1 MTRKI
6 GNSSRL
12 ITWFVALGCGCA
24 LLLFSQKTVQVQAQ
38 REHLPGYRPSMTV
51 SRIAKPGFD
60 VPLANKKTKT
70 ETNPVTNSASPCT
83 PVIWNNGPFN
93 NVDGLISMEGGGI
106 SARTADDFVL
116 TSSATI
122 QTITFDIYADTPV
135 TQPGAVDIYP
145 HSGGIGPS
153 NVLPPLATYTSTNFT
168 VVGSFFGLDIRRYT
182 VTLSPPLTLSAGRYW
197 VSGYVVT
204 SGSGFGYLC
213 TSDGAVPSP
222 EQVGHFRSAFFGYP
236 NWTPV
241 TSFGFTTPHFAFTVC
256 GENLVNV
263 NSQVQLLIYPG
274 ATTALFGCP
283 GYPLRFNLTGLLTNI
298 GPNTLSDI
306 TIRVKG
312 LGFPDFTNPNNVI
325 VAFPNPHRLA
335 SADDFVACT
344 TGGIVNSVQTT
355 FNGKPPIGTNTPI
368 PTLNPGQSTSLFFRV
383 NSPANPPVRF
393 LADVLAIVSSGS
405 ELTPSGRPAER
416 QVVATLEVEI
426 RRNRQ
431 GQLVAEVINPQPA
444 RSPQTMPGYTKR

>member
-1 MTRKI
+1 
-6 GNSSRL
+6 
-12 ITWFVALGCGCA
+12 
-24 LLLFSQKTVQVQAQ
+24 
-38 REHLPGYRPSMTV
+38 
-51 SRIAKPGFD
+51 
-60 VPLANKKTKT
+60 
-70 ETNPVTNSASPCT
+70 
-83 PVIWNNGPFN
+83 
-93 NVDGLISMEGGGI
+93 
-106 SARTADDFVL
+106 
-116 TSSATI
+116 
-122 QTITFDIYADTPV
+122 
-135 TQPGAVDIYP
+135 
-145 HSGGIGPS
+145 
-153 NVLPPLATYTSTNFT
+153 
-168 VVGSFFGLDIRRYT
+168 
-182 VTLSPPLTLSAGRYW
+182 
-197 VSGYVVT
+197 
-204 SGSGFGYLC
+204 LC
-213 TSDGAVPSP
+213 TSNGASPST
-222 EQVGHFRSAFFGYP
+222 EQEGHFRSAFFNYP
-236 NWTPV
+236 NWTPA
-241 TSFGFTTPHFAFTVC
+241 TSLGITPPHFAFTVC
-256 GENLVNV
+256 GESRVNV

>member
-38 REHLPGYRPSMTV
+38 REHLPRYRPSMTV

-83 PVIWNNGPFN
+83 PVIWDNGPFN

-116 TSSATI
+116 TSSAKI
-122 QTITFDIYADTPV
+122 QTITFDILADTPV

-145 HSGGIGPS
+145 HSGGIGPA
-153 NVLPPLATYTSTNFT
+153 NVPPLATYTSTNFT
-168 VVGSFFGLDIRRYT
+168 LLGSFFGLDIRRYT

-197 VSGYVVT
+197 VSGYAVT
-204 SGSGFGYLC
+204 SSSGFGYLC
-213 TSDGAVPSP
+213 TSNGASPST
-222 EQVGHFRSAFFGYP
+222 EQEGHFRSAFFGYP

-241 TSFGFTTPHFAFTVC
+241 TPLGYTTPHFAFTVC

-263 NSQVQLLIYPG
+263 NANVNLV
-274 ATTALFGCP
+274 TTM
-283 GYPLRFNLTGLLTNI
+283 TGLLGSSAC
-298 GPNTLSDI
+298 GPNYLNQFNINANLVNTGAA
-306 TIRVKG
+306 V
-312 LGFPDFTNPNNVI
+312 LGNPEFQVVELQQANGTPP
-325 VAFPNPHRLA
+325 PNPYRLKT
-335 SADDFVACT
+335 ADDYVACN
-344 TGGIVNSVQTT
+344 TGGVVGSTQQVSPAP
-355 FNGKPPIGTNTPI
+355 FN
-368 PTLNPGQSTSLFFRV
+368 LNPGDSVPVVFQIDLPGPIQPRRFRFFV
-383 NSPANPPVRF
+383 NVFAVVGGVSEHVPDGGKGLKRER
-393 LADVLAIVSSGS
+393 LGQLAIEVTGFDPDGEAQLSARFV
-405 ELTPSGRPAER
+405 PER
-416 QVVATLEVEI
+416 KGNGKGIGVGVQGVKGALV
-426 RRNRQ
+426 RR
-431 GQLVAEVINPQPA
+431 
-444 RSPQTMPGYTKR
+444 